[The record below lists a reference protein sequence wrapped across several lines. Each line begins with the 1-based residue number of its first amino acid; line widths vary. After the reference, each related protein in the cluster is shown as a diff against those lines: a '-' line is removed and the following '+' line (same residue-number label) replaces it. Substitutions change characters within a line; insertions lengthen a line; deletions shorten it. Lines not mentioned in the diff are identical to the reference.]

1 MTVLPKGRRTFPV
14 GTTGRRYSVSVI
26 PEPSSGGTDGGP
38 GDPGVRALEHQN
50 ETLQHENEVLCH
62 ELAASDPGSAEPKQ
76 RRGRTVASWVLIMVA
91 CLLAILSVVVVYA
104 RNELLNTDT
113 FVATVAP
120 LAKDPNVQMT
130 VATKVSDNL
139 VARTDVEQ
147 RVTSALPAKAG
158 FLAYPITGAV
168 HRAMYQIT
176 LKLVQSSQF
185 QHLWEQALRRS
196 HAQLDNLLLGNKVG
210 AFQSTKGQVTV
221 DLTQVE
227 NAAKRQLSAR
237 GLTVFNKVP
246 NYTGA
251 PFVLFQP
258 NQLAKLQRWIKFLDH
273 LALVLPI
280 VSILMLAGAVLLVR
294 DRRRGFVHAASGLFV
309 SMALLLIAANV
320 GRNQYLSSLKVTQ
333 SKATTAAVIDT
344 VDDCAARYRP
354 GGAGPGW
361 SRGARGIC
369 CRTGARPAVD
379 ARTHDAGVA
388 VERARVRHRIGVPQG
403 VPVGGARTRTCHP
416 GRVEPADGQGGAD
429 HRAGHPLR
437 RDAGGAL
444 RRSATVHGR
453 ATRRRHRGRAGSGA
467 ERRRHHRLSPTHNEL
482 KVAAARDWW
491 LTFEPVHAVV
501 YFDPGCLAATDAL
514 GLRGFWMGYLAG
526 RAAPFGPVGPE
537 PVTASFFNF
546 HPDRARRA
554 LPAA

>member
-130 VATKVSDNL
+130 VAAKVSDNL

-168 HRAMYQIT
+168 HRATYQIT

-251 PFVLFQP
+251 PFVLFQS

-333 SKATTAAVIDT
+333 SEATTAAVIDT
-344 VDDCAARYRP
+344 VDAALLDTVR
-354 GGAGPGW
+354 
-361 SRGARGIC
+361 
-369 CRTGARPAVD
+369 AVLVL
-379 ARTHDAGVA
+379 AGVVA
-388 VERARVRHRIGVPQG
+388 LVAFVVGLGPVRRWMRERTMPAWLSSGPVYDTVSGYRRAFQWGVLVLGLVILVVWNQPTVKVALIIVLVTLFVVMLVG
-403 VPVGGARTRTCHP
+403 LFGGRRPSTDVPP
-416 GRVEPADGQGGAD
+416 DG
-429 HRAGHPLR
+429 
-437 RDAGGAL
+437 
-444 RRSATVHGR
+444 ATVDGPDL
-453 ATRRRHRGRAGSGA
+453 ALSVGA
-467 ERRRHHRLSPTHNEL
+467 I
-482 KVAAARDWW
+482 
-491 LTFEPVHAVV
+491 
-501 YFDPGCLAATDAL
+501 TD
-514 GLRGFWMGYLAG
+514 
-526 RAAPFGPVGPE
+526 
-537 PVTASFFNF
+537 
-546 HPDRARRA
+546 
-554 LPAA
+554 